1 MDEKYLSG
9 LGAALILIS
18 FGVIISFIAV
28 SGIEKKAAQEN
39 TTISF
44 EQLGEFAENT
54 PTKLKNSTAV
64 QTFRNFVGDTVEDIK
79 NKVVLENTTLHS
91 ELKNTTST
99 TEPQN

>member
-9 LGAALILIS
+9 LGAGLILIS

-28 SGIEKKAAQEN
+28 SGIEQKAAKEN

-54 PTKLKNSTAV
+54 PQKLKNTTV
-64 QTFRNFVGDTVEDIK
+64 IQNFKDFVGDTIEDIQE
-79 NKVVLENTTLHS
+79 KVIIENNTLNFNS
-91 ELKNTTST
+91 KNTTST
-99 TEPQN
+99 NSTT